1 MKLPTVFT
9 GIALVLF
16 AHAADAAP
24 SSIQS
29 LYERIPEPPA
39 TAQEAAKWFNKSQTL
54 VHPGLIALR
63 KDIKAHEQAV
73 GEVTRP
79 LADKNL
85 KEAGYQV
92 ESLGKG
98 MADVGIDM
106 QRMSSDPAYAA
117 QVQERMKKMSP
128 AELVAMSQK
137 MNKPMQQDKRIT
149 NQAKAMVEDPAA
161 VREAADAG
169 YAYTAKQMDRIQAF
183 GDRWNRTEAEVN
195 RISAKGLPNVGQK
208 KPTMEYDNIGCDSAC
223 DAAWNAYAAKVL
235 PLMIA
240 RDTEILKV
248 RGAALKREKAS
259 IAETVRTAD
268 RHLLA
273 TQFGAASQSQANQSR
288 IIGYDAAVLGDILL
302 ILDRLEESVRSA
314 SIVTNCGSQVVKVPQ
329 AVCQ

>member
-1 MKLPTVFT
+1 MRLPTLFT
-9 GIALVLF
+9 GIALVLIG
-16 AHAADAAP
+16 HTAAAAP

-29 LYERIPEPPA
+29 LYDRIPEPPA
-39 TAQEAAKWFNKSQTL
+39 TAQEAAKWFDKGQTL

-63 KDIKAHEQAV
+63 KDLKAHEQAV
-73 GEVTRP
+73 GEVARP
-79 LADKNL
+79 LAEKNR

-106 QRMSSDPAYAA
+106 QRMSTDKAYAA

-128 AELVAMSQK
+128 AELMAMSQK

-161 VREAADAG
+161 VREAAEAGDA
-169 YAYTAKQMDRIQAF
+169 YSAKQLERIQSF
-183 GDRWNRTEAEVN
+183 QDRWNRTEAEVN
-195 RISAKGLPNVGQK
+195 KIYEKGLPNVGQK
-208 KPTMEYDNIGCDSAC
+208 KPTMEFDNIGCDSAC

-240 RDTEILKV
+240 RDTEVLQL
-248 RGAALKREKAS
+248 RAAALKREKAALAAD
-259 IAETVRTAD
+259 IKTAD

-288 IIGYDAAVLGDILL
+288 IMSYDGAALSGIIL
-302 ILDRLEESVRSA
+302 ILERLEESVRSA
-314 SIVTNCGSQVVKVPQ
+314 SIVTNCGPQVVKVPQ